1 MTMNR
6 RTLTLALAL
15 CALGL
20 NAAAPLA
27 RAQSDALTAI
37 RAARKVRIGM
47 DVAVAPYAFKD
58 EKLKLTGSDA
68 EVAQLLARDLGVELE
83 IVPLTSANRV
93 PFLVTQK
100 VDLVI
105 STLAITPE
113 RQKVIDFSV
122 AYSAGFNGIVGPK
135 GVSLQGPGDLVGKKV
150 AVTRG
155 TTYDAQVTAKAPK
168 GTEIVRFDDE
178 ATTMTALV
186 SGQVDIVAQSFALT
200 PLLQKRVP
208 GKDFETKFVLEE
220 VLFGIG
226 VRKGN
231 EPLRDWT
238 DAWVRTNLKNGRLN
252 DVFQRF
258 HSQGL
263 PAKLIAQGG

>member
-1 MTMNR
+1 MHTTR
-6 RTLTLALAL
+6 RPFILAL
-15 CALGL
+15 CAL
-20 NAAAPLA
+20 ALA
-27 RAQSDALTAI
+27 GTVSWAHAQADALAAV
-37 RAARKVRIGM
+37 RAAKKVRIGM

-58 EKLKLTGSDA
+58 DRLQLTGSDA
-68 EVAQLLARDLGVELE
+68 EVAKLLAYDLGVELE

-113 RQKVIDFSV
+113 RQKVIDFTV
-122 AYSAGFNGIVGPK
+122 PYSAGFNGIVGPK
-135 GVSLQGPGDLVGKKV
+135 SVTLQSPADLAGKKV

-155 TTYDAQVTAKAPK
+155 TTYDTQVTTQAPK
-168 GTEIVRFDDE
+168 STEIVRFDDE

-200 PLLQKRVP
+200 PLLQKRAP
-208 GKDFETKFVLEE
+208 SKDFETKFVLEE

-226 VRKGN
+226 VRKGS
-231 EPLRDWT
+231 EPLRDWA
-238 DAWVRTNLKNGRLN
+238 DAWVKANLKNGKLN
-252 DVFQRF
+252 DAFRRF
-258 HSQGL
+258 HGQGL
-263 PAKLIAQGG
+263 PAKLIARGG